1 MTTSIPSFPS
11 FRSEKPRTVLVLQG
25 GGALGAYQFGV
36 YQALHE
42 VGMEPDWVIGT
53 SIGAINAALIA
64 GNPPEHRLERMAA
77 FWDRVTHRGLSTW
90 LADVLPDW
98 ARAQH
103 KLEVVLGGLSGFFR
117 PSWPTWG
124 ADRPEAA
131 GETPSCYS
139 TQALRETLAEL
150 LDPSLLAHGP
160 TRLTV
165 GAVNVRT
172 GQMRYF
178 DSRHETVGIDA
189 VMASGALAPAFPAVR
204 IGGESYWDGGLYS
217 NSPIEV
223 VLDEQPRRD
232 ALIFSAQLW
241 RADGPLPRSLPAID
255 ERLKDIQ
262 FASRADSHIERQR
275 QLHHL
280 RHVVHRLIDAFPEEH
295 RGHPALQQHR
305 HLACDTVMHV
315 VKLRAP
321 ALPGQDGAKDID
333 FSRQGVAARHEMGLA
348 IARAALERRPWNDER
363 GLSEGF
369 CVHEVD
375 AVVR

>member
-1 MTTSIPSFPS
+1 MTTSFPS
-11 FRSEKPRTVLVLQG
+11 LRGEKPQTVLVLQG

-36 YQALHE
+36 YQGLHE
-42 VGMEPDWVIGT
+42 AGIEPDWVIGT

-64 GNPPEHRLERMAA
+64 GNAPEHRLERMEA

-98 ARAQH
+98 AHAQH

-117 PSWPTWG
+117 PNWLTWG
-124 ADRPEAA
+124 AGRSEPG

-139 TQALRETLAEL
+139 TQPLRETLSEL
-150 LDPSLLAHGP
+150 LDPSLLARGP

-178 DSRHETVGIDA
+178 DSRHEAVGIDA
-189 VMASGALAPAFPAVR
+189 VMASGALAPAFAAVHVD
-204 IGGESYWDGGLYS
+204 GESYWDGGLYS

-223 VLDEQPRRD
+223 VLDEHPRRD

-241 RADGPLPRSLPAID
+241 RAEGPLPQSLPAMD

-280 RHVVHRLIDAFPEEH
+280 RHVVYRLIDAFPEEH
-295 RGHPALQQHR
+295 RGHPVLQRHR

-315 VKLRAP
+315 VKLCAP
-321 ALPGQDGAKDID
+321 VLPGQDGAKDID
-333 FSRQGVAARHEMGLA
+333 FSRQGIAVRHASGLA
-348 IARAALERRPWNDER
+348 TARAALESCPWNNER
-363 GLSEGF
+363 GLSEGM
-369 CVHEVD
+369 CVHQID
-375 AVVR
+375 AVAR